1 MLIGLPIVGIYII
14 LDSFNYT
21 NIFYSKNTI
30 NNRSRKS
37 RFSDMEHFNQLDTTD
52 KIKKIAENDT
62 TSKSSDSPKNKK
74 VENTSETPKT
84 TTTLSASI
92 PVTTDSPK
100 TDSSEPPK
108 VKEKVVKKITPS
120 TDSDTPKKEAPKKEA
135 PKKEE
140 PKKEEPK
147 KAEPKKEEPKKEA
160 PKKEEPK
167 KEAPKKEETK
177 KEIKKIVPALAT
189 ATKAVDSK
197 PVSNK
202 DNKPIKQ
209 IIPVQP
215 EKPQVKKEVL
225 KEAPKR
231 KLKKLITRE
240 RAEEIIQNKLYEYI
254 RNENLNLTEIQLLM
268 KMIEHAK
275 NKQFFTKLYSE
286 EIYSK
291 YIIKKNNNPP
301 PNKISQNIV
310 EKFSN
315 VPSDIK
321 KELQNS
327 LRTGMNSSD
336 LVLKNKDNNNE
347 SESSKTLSPNTIKK
361 TVSNFVKDAVSKAV
375 NSINIKKDK
384 LEKFDKISKK
394 SSIYIPTPRISES
407 QSKRLSVDNAPPT
420 PKKVTMNVDSE
431 SDLRIQ
437 KSENNN
443 LKEMI
448 KKLSNKIDMSEINS
462 EKKLKSEKDVNNK
475 LKDRIIKLE
484 RKLSSVKVYNP
495 AAAEEDSSDLPY
507 NDYNTPGLLPLGAGL
522 QSWKN
527 DYVLLNTDKWRP
539 AINPIPHCKVEKE
552 CPVCPNMSAGYAK
565 QYSTLKDF
573 NKSRK
578 VMPPDNINVD
588 YINRLN
594 AGK

>member
-1 MLIGLPIVGIYII
+1 
-14 LDSFNYT
+14 
-21 NIFYSKNTI
+21 
-30 NNRSRKS
+30 
-37 RFSDMEHFNQLDTTD
+37 MEHFNQLNTTD

-62 TSKSSDSPKNKK
+62 TSKSSDSPKSKK

-84 TTTLSASI
+84 TTST

-100 TDSSEPPK
+100 TDSSISPK
-108 VKEKVVKKITPS
+108 VKQTKVVKKITPA
-120 TDSDTPKKEAPKKEA
+120 TDSDVSKKDTPKKEAPKKEAHKKEAPKKEA

-140 PKKEEPK
+140 PKKE
-147 KAEPKKEEPKKEA
+147 AAKKEEPKKEA
-160 PKKEEPK
+160 AKKEEPK
-167 KEAPKKEETK
+167 KEAAKKEEPKKIELK
-177 KEIKKIVPALAT
+177 KEIKKIVPALPNVP
-189 ATKAVDSK
+189 KVVDNK

-215 EKPQVKKEVL
+215 EKPQVKKEVP
-225 KEAPKR
+225 KEAPKK

-291 YIIKKNNNPP
+291 YIIKKSNNNPP
-301 PNKISQNIV
+301 PTKISKNII
-310 EKFSN
+310 EKFAST
-315 VPSDIK
+315 PSDIK
-321 KELQNS
+321 KELQNT
-327 LRTGMNSSD
+327 LRLGMNSSD
-336 LVLKNKDNNNE
+336 LVLKNKDNKNKGNQ
-347 SESSKTLSPNTIKK
+347 SESSKTLSPHTIKK
-361 TVSNFVKDAVSKAV
+361 TVSNFVKNAVSKAV
-375 NSINIKKDK
+375 NSMNTKKTNLEISDNI
-384 LEKFDKISKK
+384 SNK
-394 SSIYIPTPRISES
+394 SSNIPTPRVS
-407 QSKRLSVDNAPPT
+407 QNLAKRLSLDMVPPS
-420 PKKVTMNVDSE
+420 KKVTLNVE
-431 SDLRIQ
+431 
-437 KSENNN
+437 SENELRSKKVENN
-443 LKEMI
+443 DLKEMI
-448 KKLSNKIDMSEINS
+448 KKLSKKIDMSEINS
-462 EKKLKSEKDVNNK
+462 EKKLKSERDVNTK

-484 RKLSSVKVYNP
+484 RKLSSVKVHNP
-495 AAAEEDSSDLPY
+495 VAADVDSSDLPY

-552 CPVCPNMSAGYAK
+552 CPVCPNMSAGYAT

-578 VMPPDNINVD
+578 VMPPDNINID